1 MSTAVSI
8 LGASILALLLAGY
21 LGQQFL
27 PPPKPR
33 IVGIDLGTTFSC
45 IGVYHAVTGDVEVIL
60 DSAHHKTIPSMVA
73 FTPETELVGYSALA
87 QAEHNPANTIYDAK
101 RFIGKRFSPEE
112 FVKEAERYNFKLKEH
127 NGLIRFVVG
136 KSGNTTEVSP
146 EYIGSRILAELRRTA
161 EANLTSSITKA
172 VMSVP
177 AEFDD
182 IQRNYTIQAAKQAG
196 IEVLR
201 LINEPTA
208 AALAYGLH
216 GKEGVENVLVV
227 DLGGGTLDVSLLN
240 VQGGMFLTL
249 AMAGNNHLGGQ
260 DFNLRLN
267 QFMQDSIERKF
278 RKPLT
283 NAEDIQRL
291 RLFIEDVKLNLTS
304 KESVAVSL
312 SLPSMGEGAIY
323 NVNVTRAQ
331 FEKLNEDLF
340 LKVLV
345 PIKKVLETI
354 ELTPQ
359 AVDEIVLVG
368 GSTRIPKVRSLIAE
382 FFGKQPNVGVD
393 PELAVAYGVSIQ
405 AGIIGGM
412 WPLQVSAIE
421 LNTGI
426 KKIKV
431 E

>member
-1 MSTAVSI
+1 MSTSVSI
-8 LGASILALLLAGY
+8 LGASVLALLLAGY
-21 LGQQFL
+21 LGQQYL

-60 DSAHHKTIPSMVA
+60 DSAQHKTIPSMVA
-73 FTPETELVGYSALA
+73 FTGVTELVGYAALA

-101 RFIGKRFSPEE
+101 RFIGKKFSPEE
-112 FVKEAERYNFKLKEH
+112 FIKEAERYNFKLKED
-127 NGLIRFVVG
+127 NGLIRFIVG
-136 KSGNTTEVSP
+136 SSKNATEVSP
-146 EYIGSRILAELRRTA
+146 EYIGSRILTELRKTA
-161 EANLTSSITKA
+161 EANLTSSVTKA

-177 AEFDD
+177 AEFNEM
-182 IQRNYTIQAAKQAG
+182 QRNYTIQAAKLAG
-196 IEVLR
+196 IEVMR

-240 VQGGMFLTL
+240 VQGGMFLTI

-260 DFNLRLN
+260 DFNHRLN
-267 QFMQDSIERKF
+267 QYLQDLIERKF
-278 RKPLT
+278 KKPLT
-283 NAEDIQRL
+283 NSEDIQRL
-291 RLFIEDVKLNLTS
+291 RLLVEEAKINLTN
-304 KESVAVSL
+304 KQSVHASL
-312 SLPSMGEGAIY
+312 ALPSMGEGSVY
-323 NVNVTRAQ
+323 NINVTRLQ

-340 LKVLV
+340 AKVLV
-345 PIKKVLETI
+345 PIKKVLETGR
-354 ELTPQ
+354 LTLEE
-359 AVDEIVLVG
+359 VDEIVLVG

-382 FFGKQPNVGVD
+382 FFGKEPNVSVD
-393 PELAVAYGVSIQ
+393 PELAVTYGVAIQ

-421 LNTGI
+421 LNTAT
-426 KKIKV
+426 KKIQV
-431 E
+431 N